1 MWLLQTK
8 RVLKKECYRWSALVH
23 IAATIASVSAMTYC
37 QGPCDLVWL
46 RQPVS
51 LAASTFTANTL
62 SRAQTCADMVLVAT
76 PLQPQQ

>member
-1 MWLLQTK
+1 MWLLQTM

-23 IAATIASVSAMTYC
+23 IAATIASASAMTY
-37 QGPCDLVWL
+37 CDLVWL
-46 RQPVS
+46 RQPAS